1 MRAAVHRTAA
11 HRRTTTAR
19 APQQRGAA
27 LLVIL
32 ALVLTL
38 GLMGLYMYSSSRTQY
53 QLVGNV
59 QYSEQAFN
67 QVESSMATAEAW
79 TTANPADAAFDSYSA
94 TTPHL
99 YPIGGLTAS
108 SRDPKTMEWTNSN
121 SAVAGLGRYL
131 IEQLGA
137 GVTLTGGDVGLGGPR
152 NSTCQQVN
160 IYQIH
165 AKSDSVKGTTRMV
178 DVDYATEACKN

>member
-1 MRAAVHRTAA
+1 MRAAAHRTTA
-11 HRRTTTAR
+11 HRTTAR

-67 QVESSMATAEAW
+67 MVESSVATAENWLSAED
-79 TTANPADAAFDSYSA
+79 NSKDPAFESYST

-99 YPIGGLTAS
+99 YPIDELATR
-108 SRDPKTMEWTNSN
+108 SRVPKTMEWTNSN
-121 SAVAGLGRYL
+121 SLDTGSGNYL
-131 IEQLGA
+131 IEQLGRQVSLQGSSIQKGQQA
-137 GVTLTGGDVGLGGPR
+137 AACR
-152 NSTCQQVN
+152 QVN
-160 IYQIH
+160 VFRIH
-165 AKSDSVKGTTRMV
+165 TQSASVKGTTRMV
-178 DVDYATEACKN
+178 ETLYAADGC

>member
-1 MRAAVHRTAA
+1 MRATA
-11 HRRTTTAR
+11 RRTTAR
-19 APQQRGAA
+19 APEQRGAA

-59 QYSEQAFN
+59 QYAEQAFN
-67 QVESSMATAEAW
+67 QVESSVATAEAW
-79 TTANPADAAFDSYSA
+79 TAANPINPAFDSYST

-99 YPIGGLTAS
+99 YPIGGLAAS
-108 SRDPKTMEWTNSN
+108 SRVPKTMEWTTSN
-121 SAVAGLGRYL
+121 SAGAGLGRYL

-137 GVTLTGGDVGLGGPR
+137 GVTLSGADMGLGGPI
-152 NSTCQQVN
+152 NSTCQKVN

-165 AKSDSVKGTTRMV
+165 AKSDSVKGTTRLV
-178 DVDYATEACKN
+178 DVDYATEACKK